1 MALTRLGLNQ
11 SINLSS
17 NVTGTLATGNGG
29 TGSTATTFVNA
40 ATNVTGTLP
49 TANGGTGATSFAAGK
64 VLKHEFFNDGT
75 STSSNTTSWTATT
88 LTDSIV
94 PSATGSEF
102 LVMGQITKASLP
114 SSASHI
120 YFRWYR
126 DVAGGGFNAIGNN
139 YHVRANDSGGYNGH
153 ECFTFM
159 QVDRAGGNTNLS
171 YSAGQT
177 ITYKL
182 YFKCQDIIGNSN
194 HERGHMLIQEMGA

>member
-11 SINLSS
+11 AINLSTNTTGNLNLAS
-17 NVTGTLATGNGG
+17 QVTGTLATGNGG
-29 TGSTATTFVNA
+29 TG
-40 ATNVTGTLP
+40 
-49 TANGGTGATSFAAGK
+49 ATSFAPGK

-126 DVAGGGFNAIGNN
+126 DVAGGGYNAIGNN

-171 YSAGQT
+171 YTAGQT

-182 YFKCQDIIGNSN
+182 YFKCQDISGDSN
-194 HERGHMLIQEMGA
+194 HERGHMFIQEMGA

>member
-1 MALTRLGLNQ
+1 MSLIKVKGSSITGALPAVDGSALTGISGGKLLN
-11 SINLSS
+11 
-17 NVTGTLATGNGG
+17 
-29 TGSTATTFVNA
+29 
-40 ATNVTGTLP
+40 
-49 TANGGTGATSFAAGK
+49 
-64 VLKHEFFNDGT
+64 HEFFNDGT

-88 LTDSIV
+88 LTDSIT
-94 PSATGSEF
+94 STAANSEF
-102 LVMGQITKASLP
+102 LIMGQITKASLP

-153 ECFTFM
+153 ECFTFY

-171 YSAGQT
+171 YTSGQA

-182 YFKCQDIIGNSN
+182 YFKCQDISGNAN
-194 HERGHMLIQEMGA
+194 FERGHMTILEMGA

>member
-1 MALTRLGLNQ
+1 MALTR
-11 SINLSS
+11 I
-17 NVTGTLATGNGG
+17 GTSAYTTLDATKLTGNLPAISGASLTGISGG
-29 TGSTATTFVNA
+29 KLLN
-40 ATNVTGTLP
+40 
-49 TANGGTGATSFAAGK
+49 
-64 VLKHEFFNDGT
+64 HEFFNDGT

-88 LTDSIV
+88 LTDSIT
-94 PSATGSEF
+94 STAANSEF
-102 LVMGQITKASLP
+102 LIMGQITKASLP

-171 YSAGQT
+171 YTAGQT

-182 YFKCQDIIGNSN
+182 YFKCQDISGNAN
-194 HERGHMLIQEMGA
+194 FERGHMTILELGS

>member
-1 MALTRLGLNQ
+1 MALVKLNAR
-11 SINLSS
+11 SAAALDAT
-17 NVTGTLATGNGG
+17 VLTGNLPAISGASL
-29 TGSTATTFVNA
+29 TGIS
-40 ATNVTGTLP
+40 
-49 TANGGTGATSFAAGK
+49 AGK
-64 VLKHEFFNDGT
+64 LLNHEFFNDGT

-88 LTDSIV
+88 LTDSIT
-94 PSATGSEF
+94 STAANSEF

-171 YSAGQT
+171 YTAGQT

-182 YFKCQDIIGNSN
+182 YFKCQDISGNAN
-194 HERGHMLIQEMGA
+194 FERGHMFIQEMGA